1 MKVHKQNQILSPFSN
16 DQELIHQSKHLLLE
30 LYNCDFE
37 KLNDESFLRCTLN
50 RAAKLANA
58 TVLNLISNKFEPQ
71 GVTAIA
77 LLAESHI
84 SIHTWPESN
93 YSAVDIFTC
102 GQNMMPELASQ
113 YLIESLMAKEHSLRV
128 IERNPPSAV
137 SKQDIRDISKALGFP
152 WWDKPAQP
160 CLSSR
165 FPYGHEITSER
176 LKMVEK
182 AEEYVLFCFLNHF

>member
-1 MKVHKQNQILSPFSN
+1 MEIYKKSQILSPLSD
-16 DQELIHQSKHLLLE
+16 DQKLSHQSKHLLLE
-30 LYNCDFE
+30 LYRCDCE
-37 KLNDESFLRCTLN
+37 KLNDESFLRCSLN

-113 YLIESLMAKEHSLRV
+113 YLIEALKAKEHFLRV

-137 SKQDIRDISKALGFP
+137 SKEIRTF
-152 WWDKPAQP
+152 
-160 CLSSR
+160 
-165 FPYGHEITSER
+165 
-176 LKMVEK
+176 V
-182 AEEYVLFCFLNHF
+182 

>member
-1 MKVHKQNQILSPFSN
+1 MEFPKQSQILHSFSN
-16 DQELIHQSKHLLLE
+16 DEKLIHQSKHLLLE
-30 LYNCDFE
+30 LYRCDYE
-37 KLNDESFLRCTLN
+37 KLNDESFLRCSLN
-50 RAAKLANA
+50 RASKLANA

-113 YLIESLMAKEHSLRV
+113 YLIEAMKAEEHILRV

-137 SKQDIRDISKALGFP
+137 FKQIR
-152 WWDKPAQP
+152 
-160 CLSSR
+160 
-165 FPYGHEITSER
+165 T
-176 LKMVEK
+176 V
-182 AEEYVLFCFLNHF
+182 V

>member
-1 MKVHKQNQILSPFSN
+1 MEIYKKSQKLSSFCDEQKLS
-16 DQELIHQSKHLLLE
+16 HQSKHLLLE
-30 LYNCDFE
+30 LYRCDCE

-50 RAAKLANA
+50 KAAKLANA

-113 YLIESLMAKEHSLRV
+113 YLIEFLMAKEHSLRV

-137 SKQDIRDISKALGFP
+137 SNQIRTA
-152 WWDKPAQP
+152 
-160 CLSSR
+160 
-165 FPYGHEITSER
+165 
-176 LKMVEK
+176 V
-182 AEEYVLFCFLNHF
+182 

>member
-1 MKVHKQNQILSPFSN
+1 MEGPKKNQILSPFCN
-16 DQELIHQSKHLLLE
+16 DEKLIHHSKHLLLE
-30 LYNCDFE
+30 LYGCDYE

-50 RAAKLANA
+50 RAAKVAKA

-102 GQNMMPELASQ
+102 GQSMMPELASQ
-113 YLIESLMAKEHSLRV
+113 YLIESLMAEEHSLRV
-128 IERNPPSAV
+128 IERNPPAAV
-137 SKQDIRDISKALGFP
+137 FEEIRS
-152 WWDKPAQP
+152 
-160 CLSSR
+160 
-165 FPYGHEITSER
+165 
-176 LKMVEK
+176 V
-182 AEEYVLFCFLNHF
+182 V

>member
-1 MKVHKQNQILSPFSN
+1 MEIHKKNQILSSFRD
-16 DQELIHQSKHLLLE
+16 DQKLNHQSKHLLLE
-30 LYNCDFE
+30 LYRCDCE

-84 SIHTWPESN
+84 SIHTWPESK

-102 GQNMMPELASQ
+102 GQSMMPELASQ
-113 YLIESLMAKEHSLRV
+113 YLIDALKAEEHFLRV
-128 IERNPPSAV
+128 IKRNPPTAV
-137 SKQDIRDISKALGFP
+137 LRQMRSI
-152 WWDKPAQP
+152 
-160 CLSSR
+160 
-165 FPYGHEITSER
+165 
-176 LKMVEK
+176 V
-182 AEEYVLFCFLNHF
+182 

>member
-1 MKVHKQNQILSPFSN
+1 MEVPKKDQNLSSFSN
-16 DQELIHQSKHLLLE
+16 DEKLSHQGKHLLLE
-30 LYNCDFE
+30 LYRCNSE

-50 RAAKLANA
+50 RSAKLAKA

-102 GQNMMPELASQ
+102 GQNMRPELASQ

-128 IERNPPSAV
+128 IERNPPEDLL
-137 SKQDIRDISKALGFP
+137 KQIR
-152 WWDKPAQP
+152 
-160 CLSSR
+160 
-165 FPYGHEITSER
+165 T
-176 LKMVEK
+176 V
-182 AEEYVLFCFLNHF
+182 V

>member
-1 MKVHKQNQILSPFSN
+1 MEVYKKNQILNSFS
-16 DQELIHQSKHLLLE
+16 DEQKLSHQSKHLLLE
-30 LYNCDFE
+30 LYRCDCE
-37 KLNDESFLRCTLN
+37 KLNDESFLRCILN
-50 RAAKLANA
+50 RASKLANA
-58 TVLNLISNKFEPQ
+58 TVLNMISNKFEPQ

-128 IERNPPSAV
+128 IERNPPEAV
-137 SKQDIRDISKALGFP
+137 LKEIRTVI
-152 WWDKPAQP
+152 
-160 CLSSR
+160 
-165 FPYGHEITSER
+165 
-176 LKMVEK
+176 
-182 AEEYVLFCFLNHF
+182 

>member
-1 MKVHKQNQILSPFSN
+1 MEDSKNNPILSSFSN
-16 DQELIHQSKHLLLE
+16 DEELSHQSKHFLLE
-30 LYNCDFE
+30 LYRCDYE

-50 RAAKLANA
+50 RASKLAKA

-102 GQNMMPELASQ
+102 GQNMKPELASQ
-113 YLIESLMAKEHSLRV
+113 YLIEALKAEEHFLRV
-128 IERNPPSAV
+128 IKRNPPSAV
-137 SKQDIRDISKALGFP
+137 LQEIR
-152 WWDKPAQP
+152 
-160 CLSSR
+160 
-165 FPYGHEITSER
+165 T
-176 LKMVEK
+176 V
-182 AEEYVLFCFLNHF
+182 V

>member
-1 MKVHKQNQILSPFSN
+1 MKIHKKNQILSSVLD
-16 DQELIHQSKHLLLE
+16 DQKLSHQSKHLLLE
-30 LYNCDFE
+30 LYRCDCE

-71 GVTAIA
+71 GVTTIA

-113 YLIESLMAKEHSLRV
+113 YLIDSLMAKEHSLRV
-128 IERNPPSAV
+128 IERNPPSEV
-137 SKQDIRDISKALGFP
+137 SNQIR
-152 WWDKPAQP
+152 
-160 CLSSR
+160 
-165 FPYGHEITSER
+165 T
-176 LKMVEK
+176 V
-182 AEEYVLFCFLNHF
+182 V

>member
-1 MKVHKQNQILSPFSN
+1 MEVPKKNQILHSYNN
-16 DQELIHQSKHLLLE
+16 DEKLVHQSKHFLLE
-30 LYNCDFE
+30 LYRCDFE

-50 RAAKLANA
+50 RAAKVAKA

-102 GQNMMPELASQ
+102 GQNMLPELACQ
-113 YLIESLMAKEHSLRV
+113 YLIEALNAEEHFLRV
-128 IERNPPSAV
+128 IERNPP
-137 SKQDIRDISKALGFP
+137 L
-152 WWDKPAQP
+152 
-160 CLSSR
+160 
-165 FPYGHEITSER
+165 EIDQEMR
-176 LKMVEK
+176 KV
-182 AEEYVLFCFLNHF
+182 V